1 MVFHHAYIFCFLD
14 WQAYPGALKQ
24 VAVGPYGVWGVNRD
38 GNIYKKTSNSWE
50 HVSGEL
56 QDISV
61 GRNSVWGVNRNDD
74 IHMRVGGGGWQHIQ
88 GKLKQV

>member
-1 MVFHHAYIFCFLD
+1 M
-14 WQAYPGALKQ
+14 
-24 VAVGPYGVWGVNRD
+24 NRD

>member
-1 MVFHHAYIFCFLD
+1 M
-14 WQAYPGALKQ
+14 YPGALKR

-50 HVSGEL
+50 HVGGEL

-61 GRNSVWGVNRNDD
+61 GRNSVWGVND
-74 IHMRVGGGGWQHIQ
+74 IHIRVGGGGWQHIQ